1 MKRSLFYLSTNCF
14 LKLFFNI
21 PLCHLYNI
29 GKFISVQVIFC
40 ICAEAGVLYSHLN
53 SWFILLNT
61 SFVRSFKTDD
71 SMRPFIITLFL
82 CVWLLQG
89 NIARVFF
96 RDGFFK
102 QAKQSNILCCFFRSP
117 KSLHFSV
124 EKISNNNFFLSGC
137 FFQEFVN
144 AVLFS

>member
-21 PLCHLYNI
+21 PLCHLYNM

-71 SMRPFIITLFL
+71 SMRPFLLHYFYICDSCKVTLEE
-82 CVWLLQG
+82 
-89 NIARVFF
+89 
-96 RDGFFK
+96 
-102 QAKQSNILCCFFRSP
+102 
-117 KSLHFSV
+117 HFS
-124 EKISNNNFFLSGC
+124 KMDFLSTSINQIFC
-137 FFQEFVN
+137 VVSFVPLNHSIFQ
-144 AVLFS
+144 